1 MQMNAY
7 IHRRDMP
14 WAHERPRLPRLVSWG
29 LGLGLATA
37 CCLATAQAAQNSASN
52 AQTNAPS
59 AAETALIEQAQQ
71 WLSGSKPGQ
80 APDTSI
86 AFAPLDARLQIQS
99 CQGPIRFDQPF
110 PSQPSSLR
118 ARCPKPDWT
127 VFLNRTDPGASAA
140 APSASK
146 SAAKSAARP
155 TPAVPPMKKVV
166 VAMANLSANQPVD
179 PALFQLEE
187 RPLAGPA
194 STYFTTTD
202 GLEFAQV
209 VRAIP
214 AGQAIRATDL
224 RPAVLVRRG
233 QPVVLAV
240 ERVPGLSIQITV
252 EALEDGRFG
261 DQIRFKNKESG
272 RITTGQVVG
281 RGQAR
286 AS

>member
-14 WAHERPRLPRLVSWG
+14 WAHERPRLPRLLSWG
-29 LGLGLATA
+29 LGAGLAAA
-37 CCLATAQAAQNSASN
+37 CCLATAQAAPNTPTSAQPNSAE
-52 AQTNAPS
+52 A
-59 AAETALIEQAQQ
+59 ALIEQAQQ

-80 APDTSI
+80 TADTSI

-110 PSQPSSLR
+110 PSQPASLR

-127 VFLNRTDPGASAA
+127 VFLQRTDAGAA
-140 APSASK
+140 AQA
-146 SAAKSAARP
+146 AARP
-155 TPAVPPMKKVV
+155 PTSRHRPAGPPMKKVV
-166 VAMANLSANQPVD
+166 VALANLSANQPVD
-179 PALFQLEE
+179 PALFKMEE

-214 AGQAIRATDL
+214 AGHAIRATDL
-224 RPAVLVRRG
+224 RPAILVRRG

-240 ERVPGLSIQITV
+240 ERVPGLSIRITV

>member
-37 CCLATAQAAQNSASN
+37 CCLATAQAAPTGPAAS
-52 AQTNAPS
+52 P
-59 AAETALIEQAQQ
+59 AEVALIEQAQQ
-71 WLSGSKPGQ
+71 WLSGNKPGQ
-80 APDTSI
+80 AADTSI

-118 ARCPKPDWT
+118 ARCPKPDWM
-127 VFLNRTDPGASAA
+127 VFLNRTDLGAA
-140 APSASK
+140 AASASK
-146 SAAKSAARP
+146 LAEKSAARP
-155 TPAVPPMKKVV
+155 VQVGPPMKKVV
-166 VAMANLSANQPVD
+166 VALANLSANQPVD
-179 PALFQLEE
+179 PALFQLQE
-187 RPLAGPA
+187 RALAGPA

>member
-14 WAHERPRLPRLVSWG
+14 WAHERPRLLTLPRPLSWA
-29 LGLGLATA
+29 LGIGLATA
-37 CCLATAQAAQNSASN
+37 VCLASVQ
-52 AQTNAPS
+52 AQTATPS
-59 AAETALIEQAQQ
+59 GRGEALAASEPQAALIEQARQ
-71 WLSGSKPGQ
+71 WLLAS
-80 APDTSI
+80 APQQGAAASI
-86 AFAPLDARLQIQS
+86 AFAPLDARLQIQD
-99 CQGPIRFDQPF
+99 CQSPIAFDQPF
-110 PSQPSSLR
+110 SSQPSSLR
-118 ARCPKPDWT
+118 ARCLKPDWT
-127 VFLNRTDPGASAA
+127 VFLQRTDQPAVSSAK
-140 APSASK
+140 AP
-146 SAAKSAARP
+146 AAKT
-155 TPAVPPMKKVV
+155 TPAGPPMKLVV
-166 VAMANLSANQPVD
+166 VAVTNLSANQPVE
-179 PALFQLEE
+179 ASLFRVEE

-224 RPAVLVRRG
+224 RPSILVRRG

-261 DQIRFKNKESG
+261 DQIRFKNRESG

-281 RGQAR
+281 RGHAR

>member
-14 WAHERPRLPRLVSWG
+14 WAHERPRLPRLLSWG
-29 LGLGLATA
+29 LGAGLAAA
-37 CCLATAQAAQNSASN
+37 CCLATAQAAPTAPTSAQPNSAE
-52 AQTNAPS
+52 A
-59 AAETALIEQAQQ
+59 ALIGQAQQ

-80 APDTSI
+80 SPDANI
-86 AFAPLDARLQIQS
+86 LFAPLDPRLQIQA

-110 PSQPSSLR
+110 PSQPASLR

-127 VFLNRTDPGASAA
+127 VFLQRTDAGAVAQAA
-140 APSASK
+140 ARP
-146 SAAKSAARP
+146 AANRP
-155 TPAVPPMKKVV
+155 TPAGPPMKRVV
-166 VAMANLSANQPVD
+166 VALANLSANQPVD

>member
-1 MQMNAY
+1 
-7 IHRRDMP
+7 MP

-37 CCLATAQAAQNSASN
+37 CCLATAQAAPTGPTAS
-52 AQTNAPS
+52 P
-59 AAETALIEQAQQ
+59 AEVALIEQAQQ

-80 APDTSI
+80 TADTSI

-110 PSQPSSLR
+110 PSQSSSLR

-155 TPAVPPMKKVV
+155 TPAGPPMKKVV

-179 PALFQLEE
+179 PALCQLEE
-187 RPLAGPA
+187 RALAGPA

-261 DQIRFKNKESG
+261 DQIRFKNRESG
-272 RITTGQVVG
+272 RITSGQVVG

>member
-1 MQMNAY
+1 MQMNVY

-14 WAHERPRLPRLVSWG
+14 WAHERPRLLTLPRPLSWA
-29 LGLGLATA
+29 LGI
-37 CCLATAQAAQNSASN
+37 CLATAVCLASVQ
-52 AQTNAPS
+52 AQTATPSGRGQALAPS
-59 AAETALIEQAQQ
+59 EPQAALIEQARQ
-71 WLSGSKPGQ
+71 WLLAS
-80 APDTSI
+80 APQQGAAASI
-86 AFAPLDARLQIQS
+86 AFAPLDARLQIQG
-99 CQGPIRFDQPF
+99 CQGPIAFDQPF

-118 ARCPKPDWT
+118 ARCLKPDWT
-127 VFLNRTDPGASAA
+127 VFLQRTDQTAVSMAK
-140 APSASK
+140 AP
-146 SAAKSAARP
+146 AAKTTP
-155 TPAVPPMKKVV
+155 TGPPMKRVV
-166 VAMANLSANQPVD
+166 VAVANLSANQPVE
-179 PALFQLEE
+179 ASLFKVEE

-224 RPAVLVRRG
+224 RPSILVRRG

-272 RITTGQVVG
+272 RITTGQIVG
-281 RGQAR
+281 RGHAR

>member
-37 CCLATAQAAQNSASN
+37 CCLATAQAAPTS
-52 AQTNAPS
+52 P
-59 AAETALIEQAQQ
+59 AETALFEQAQQ

-80 APDTSI
+80 PADTSI

-127 VFLNRTDPGASAA
+127 VFLNRTDPGASATA
-140 APSASK
+140 SASK
-146 SAAKSAARP
+146 SAAQSAARP
-155 TPAVPPMKKVV
+155 TPAGPPMKKVV
-166 VAMANLSANQPVD
+166 VAMVNLSANQPVD

>member
-1 MQMNAY
+1 MAGMQMNAY

-29 LGLGLATA
+29 LGVALAA
-37 CCLATAQAAQNSASN
+37 ASLLATAQAASNTPTSAQPNSAE
-52 AQTNAPS
+52 
-59 AAETALIEQAQQ
+59 AALMEQAQQ
-71 WLSGSKPGQ
+71 WLSGGKPGQ
-80 APDTSI
+80 AADTSI

-110 PSQPSSLR
+110 PSQPASLR

-127 VFLNRTDPGASAA
+127 VFLQRTDAA
-140 APSASK
+140 APAQAAARPAAS
-146 SAAKSAARP
+146 RP
-155 TPAVPPMKKVV
+155 TPAGPPTRKVV
-166 VAMANLSANQPVD
+166 VALANLSANQPVD
-179 PALFQLEE
+179 PALFELQE

-194 STYFTTTD
+194 SSYFTTTD

-214 AGQAIRATDL
+214 AGHAIRATDL
-224 RPAVLVRRG
+224 RPALLVRRG

-240 ERVPGLSIQITV
+240 QRVPGLSIQITV

>member
-29 LGLGLATA
+29 LGLTLAATSL
-37 CCLATAQAAQNSASN
+37 LATAQAA
-52 AQTNAPS
+52 PS
-59 AAETALIEQAQQ
+59 APASAQPNAAEAALIEQAQQ

-80 APDTSI
+80 SPDANI
-86 AFAPLDARLQIQS
+86 LFAPLDPRLQIQG

-110 PSQPSSLR
+110 PSQPASLR
-118 ARCPKPDWT
+118 ARCLKPDWT
-127 VFLNRTDPGASAA
+127 VFLQRTDSGASASAQA
-140 APSASK
+140 AARPAAS
-146 SAAKSAARP
+146 RP
-155 TPAVPPMKKVV
+155 TPAGPSMRKVV
-166 VAMANLSANQPVD
+166 VALANLSANQPVD
-179 PALFQLEE
+179 PALFELQE

-214 AGQAIRATDL
+214 AGQAIRASDL

-240 ERVPGLSIQITV
+240 QRVPGLSIQITV

>member
-14 WAHERPRLPRLVSWG
+14 WAHERPRLPRLISWG
-29 LGLGLATA
+29 LGAGLAAA
-37 CCLATAQAAQNSASN
+37 CCLATAQAAPNEASAQPN
-52 AQTNAPS
+52 
-59 AAETALIEQAQQ
+59 AAEAALFGQAQQ

-80 APDTSI
+80 TADTTI

-110 PSQPSSLR
+110 PSQPASLR

-127 VFLNRTDPGASAA
+127 VFLQRTDAGATAQATARPATS
-140 APSASK
+140 
-146 SAAKSAARP
+146 RP
-155 TPAVPPMKKVV
+155 TPAGPPMKKVV
-166 VAMANLSANQPVD
+166 VALANLSANQPVD
-179 PALFQLEE
+179 PALFELRE